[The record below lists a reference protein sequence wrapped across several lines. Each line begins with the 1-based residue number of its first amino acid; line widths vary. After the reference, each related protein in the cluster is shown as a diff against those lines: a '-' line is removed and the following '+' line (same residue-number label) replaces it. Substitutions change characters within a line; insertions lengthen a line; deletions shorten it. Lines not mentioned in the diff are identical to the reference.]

1 MYFLMQSLPHPLSPH
16 SSLSHIVLLL
26 MSLSSSRFPSTHR
39 PTVSSTPISEFLKT
53 SCWHSK
59 PLIPCVSCNTP
70 RFSSRCFTRWLVLC
84 AFRPRGMLVIARRD
98 YLSGFGPKTL
108 ISNYSFSLLSKDR
121 NLSSLPHTLKL
132 SSLLLSSS
140 FNPPKLVLDCFACL
154 KLWMSLKIASQHPSS
169 SMLSHHCR
177 VV

>member
-1 MYFLMQSLPHPLSPH
+1 LRFWSPIKKNGKSDPSCLGKYALLTPNIREICFLTPYLYKKLRLWPLFWDTWR
-16 SSLSHIVLLL
+16 VLNN
-26 MSLSSSRFPSTHR
+26 FGT
-39 PTVSSTPISEFLKT
+39 
-53 SCWHSK
+53 
-59 PLIPCVSCNTP
+59 CNTP
-70 RFSSRCFTRWLVLC
+70 RFSSRCFIRWLVLC
-84 AFRPRGMLVIARRD
+84 TFRPRGMLVIARRGF
-98 YLSGFGPKTL
+98 LSGFGPKTF
-108 ISNYSFSLLSKDR
+108 IGNYSFSLLSKDR